1 MKTSNLGAWPTIT
14 SHLGYAFATRSSP
27 YLVGLLLHLFLTF
40 IFFSFRFFYQ
50 AEVHGTLFIPRPPDT
65 VTIVSV
71 RIDLLIIYI
80 IAQIYYIL
88 EGKVYDYIPVIILQI
103 LLLWIF
109 TRQLFKIEIVH
120 LHPSDRNQPQ

>member
-1 MKTSNLGAWPTIT
+1 M
-14 SHLGYAFATRSSP
+14 
-27 YLVGLLLHLFLTF
+27 
-40 IFFSFRFFYQ
+40 
-50 AEVHGTLFIPRPPDT
+50 FIPRPPDT